1 MEEFCISKFFSK
13 KILKNPNFFCLPII
27 KEVFFY
33 SQGEW
38 LFRWDC
44 VIYPESQENYIDYY
58 MAKNLYVLEVNTY
71 NQAEPE
77 GRRSHQQGSH
87 VALVPQGV
95 AYPDTDYNTT
105 DEEWFW
111 QAPE

>member
-1 MEEFCISKFFSK
+1 
-13 KILKNPNFFCLPII
+13 
-27 KEVFFY
+27 
-33 SQGEW
+33 
-38 LFRWDC
+38 
-44 VIYPESQENYIDYY
+44 

-77 GRRSHQQGSH
+77 GRSSHEQGSH

-95 AYPDTDYNTT
+95 AYPDSDYNTT